1 MEKPLISVIMSTYN
15 ESKYEIKNCIES
27 VLYQSYSN
35 FEFIIINDNPKDETL
50 KKVLDEYTDSRI
62 RVYCNKENVG
72 LVKSLNYALSI
83 ARGLFIVR
91 MDADDISKRSRIE
104 DEFNYLVKNNLDIVG
119 TCIELIDENDNV
131 IQSEMRLPQNNSKIK
146 LFMRWGSCIAHPTW
160 MVRTEV
166 YKNLNGYRNIPYC
179 EDYDFILRAIKSG
192 YKLGNVPK
200 VELSYRVRNN
210 GISGSNKEE
219 QFLIRNYL
227 AKNMK
232 KINVITED
240 DVDSYIISNT
250 FQLRKNRLF
259 NYKCLKEKYKSSR
272 NIKYIILIM
281 LNKCFWRDLIE
292 KATLK
297 LRQMV

>member
-146 LFMRWGSCIAHPTW
+146 LFMRWG
-160 MVRTEV
+160 VV
-166 YKNLNGYRNIPYC
+166 
-179 EDYDFILRAIKSG
+179 
-192 YKLGNVPK
+192 
-200 VELSYRVRNN
+200 
-210 GISGSNKEE
+210 
-219 QFLIRNYL
+219 
-227 AKNMK
+227 
-232 KINVITED
+232 
-240 DVDSYIISNT
+240 
-250 FQLRKNRLF
+250 
-259 NYKCLKEKYKSSR
+259 
-272 NIKYIILIM
+272 
-281 LNKCFWRDLIE
+281 
-292 KATLK
+292 
-297 LRQMV
+297 